1 MKANLRQM
9 QEIAKKY
16 FKYLIILAIVIIAAA
31 VLISKCGGKVKEVRT
46 EKKEDKQIVEN
57 TARVDSLETVATTL
71 QSALQ
76 KARVK
81 SQIDSADS
89 KRLISYWKN
98 KALNTRAKVD
108 TIIQSNPA
116 LKEFVGDQDSLI
128 SVIEARNATLE
139 LEKSKQ
145 WGDFN
150 RLLSITEE
158 QLKLQQETTAIISE
172 QRDRYRK
179 KADKRFIVGPFVGVD
194 YKLQPTFGVGVSYR
208 LLRF

>member
-1 MKANLRQM
+1 MPVSIGN
-9 QEIAKKY
+9 IKKW
-16 FKYLIILAIVIIAAA
+16 FKYGLILLIIVIIAI
-31 VLISKCGGKVKEVRT
+31 VSIQKCTQHVKENKT
-46 EKKEDKQIVEN
+46 ERKENIKVVEN

-76 KARVK
+76 KSRVK
-81 SQIDSADS
+81 SQIDSAAS

-98 KALNTRAKVD
+98 KALSTRAKVD

-139 LEKSKQ
+139 AEKSRQ
-145 WGDFN
+145 FGDFN

-158 QLKLQQETTAIISE
+158 QLKLQQETTDIVSK

-179 KADKRFIVGPFVGVD
+179 KADKRFVVGPVVSID
-194 YKLQPTFGVGVSYR
+194 YQLKPSIGVGVTYR
-208 LLRF
+208 VFRF